1 MNEIRNKRFKIQRII
16 WYNQP
21 SKWGVLAT
29 EPLES
34 LDGYEVKL
42 VNDFSNIC
50 IAGNFEGAYEGAEII
65 VSGDIISNVKYGKQ
79 IQIKQIKIM
88 ADTKSR
94 EGIVNFLSR
103 SVIKGISTV
112 NANKIYDEFKED
124 SIDIVLNK
132 TEALSAIRGI
142 GEKTV
147 DKVKESVFYYKRIE
161 DLIKYCTS
169 LGLSYTL
176 IMKLDEAL
184 GEEALKVVKENPY
197 KVMDITTTIPF
208 SQLDEMFLNAGGDP
222 RANVRLKTGLVYML
236 KKLSTL
242 EGSTGCYSTVL
253 RKKYLSMLGFEDREE
268 VLYWKTLTD
277 LKNAGV
283 VVIGKIKGE
292 LKEYEVVFVKEY
304 LDMEERIAGALH
316 FLEHEGDKN
325 LPISRQVIEEEIAD
339 FEFKLNEQQIK
350 AVNNCLKHKV
360 SVLTGSAGTG
370 KSSITKA
377 LYRIY
382 ERSSYKVVL
391 LSPTA
396 KACRRLEECTGGVA
410 QTIHRFLGVQADGNF
425 PEFAETYPENTVII
439 IDEASMLDIILFDKV
454 LERVA
459 PDTRIL
465 LVGDNNQLP
474 SVQAGNVLGDVINSK
489 DVHVSILTDVMRQQE
504 TSYIIKFCN
513 MINDGKIFDPCEY
526 SDFHYE
532 EFGTAEE
539 LKDVLFPKYLEE
551 VARNGLNSVQVITP
565 YKQGEIGMNNLNTM
579 LQTIYQEKLEGKKVI
594 EPYRMG
600 DKVRHIQNNYKKD
613 VYNGETGVIVA
624 AEDNEILVD
633 FGNKKRAYEGADLE
647 ELTLSYASTV
657 HASQGSEYAAVFV
670 ILDDT
675 AVNNF
680 LHTRR
685 LLYTAVSRGKQ
696 KVYILTKPFLVD
708 RCIENKSYRPRITK
722 LKEMLASLKKGS
734 KNEV

>member
-1 MNEIRNKRFKIQRII
+1 MNEIKNKKFKIKRVI
-16 WYNQP
+16 WYNQS

-29 EPLES
+29 EPLEP
-34 LDGYEVKL
+34 LDGYEVNL
-42 VNDFSNIC
+42 VNDYSNIC
-50 IAGNFEGAYEGAEII
+50 ITGNFEGAYEGAEII

-79 IQIKQIKIM
+79 IQIKQIKVI
-88 ADTKSR
+88 ADTKNR
-94 EGIVNFLSR
+94 EGVVNFLSR
-103 SVIKGISTV
+103 SVIKGISFG
-112 NANKIYDEFKED
+112 NANKIYDTFKED

-132 TEALSAIRGI
+132 TEELLNIKGI

-169 LGLSYTL
+169 LGLNYSL
-176 IMKLDEAL
+176 IIKLDEAL
-184 GEEALKVVKENPY
+184 GDEALKVVKENPY

-208 SQLDEMFLNAGGDP
+208 SQIDEMYLNAGGDP
-222 RANVRLKTGLVYML
+222 KANTRLKTGLIYML

-242 EGSTGCYSTVL
+242 EGSTGCYSTLL
-253 RKKYLSMLGFEDREE
+253 RKRFLSTLGFEDKEE

-277 LKNAGV
+277 LKHAGII
-283 VVIGKIKGE
+283 VIGKIKGE
-292 LKEYEVVFVKEY
+292 AKEHEVVFVKEY
-304 LDMEERIAGALH
+304 LDMEERIAGTLH
-316 FLEHEGDKN
+316 FLEHEGDRN

-339 FEFKLNEQQIK
+339 FSFKLNEQQIK
-350 AVNNCLKHKV
+350 AVNTCLKHKV
-360 SVLTGSAGTG
+360 SVLTGAGGTG

-382 ERSSYKVVL
+382 QRSDYNVVL

-410 QTIHRFLGVQADGNF
+410 QTIHRFLGVQADGSF
-425 PEFAETYPENTVII
+425 PETAEVYPDNTVII

-474 SVQAGNVLGDVINSK
+474 SVQAGNVLGDVIASK
-489 DVHVSILTDVMRQQE
+489 DVHVSILTDIMRQQE
-504 TSYIIKFCN
+504 TSNIIKFCN
-513 MINDGKIFDPCEY
+513 MINNGEIFSPCELN
-526 SDFHYE
+526 DFHYE
-532 EFGTAEE
+532 EFGSAEE
-539 LKDVLFPKYLEE
+539 LKEILFPKYMEE
-551 VARNGLNSVQVITP
+551 VAHNGLNSVQVIAP
-565 YKQGEIGMNNLNTM
+565 YKQGELGMNNLNTM
-579 LQTIYQEKLEGKKVI
+579 LQTIYQEKLGGPKVLD
-594 EPYRMG
+594 PYRMG
-600 DKVRHIQNNYKKD
+600 DKVRHTQNNYKKD
-613 VYNGETGVIVA
+613 VYNGETGVIIA

-633 FGNKKRAYEGADLE
+633 FGNKRRSYEGADLD

-657 HASQGSEYAAVFV
+657 HASQGSEYAAVFIV
-670 ILDDT
+670 LDDT
-675 AVNNF
+675 AVNSF

-696 KVYILTKPFLVD
+696 KVYILTKPYLVD
-708 RCIENKSYRPRITK
+708 RCIENKSYRPRVTK
-722 LKEMLASLKKGS
+722 LKEMLVSLKKGERS
-734 KNEV
+734 CV